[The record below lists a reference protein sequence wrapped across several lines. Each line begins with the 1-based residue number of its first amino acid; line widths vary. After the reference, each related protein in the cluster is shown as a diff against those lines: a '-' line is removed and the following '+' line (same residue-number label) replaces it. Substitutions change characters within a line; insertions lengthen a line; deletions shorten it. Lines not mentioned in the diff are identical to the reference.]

1 MRPAARVALS
11 ALCLAL
17 AVPTLAKRPPE
28 PRPGLEVLPDES
40 EPSLRTGASR
50 LSGETGVPLALYRVN
65 YAVRA
70 AEPEAMARQ
79 YLAENAA
86 ALGLRRADLS
96 DLAHKGTRAG
106 AATTTVRFTQTHQGV
121 PVYGSEVAVTLDR
134 QARVTFVMN
143 GYKPR
148 VELPTVSPTLG
159 PAAARRIALGH
170 LGLRARPRW
179 ERMDLVV
186 WHAKGRSRLAHRLR
200 VEPGTDLTGD
210 WEVLV
215 DAQSGEVFRSQDLA
229 CYHEPA
235 TTATGSATVFNPD
248 PLSSA
253 QVSYG
258 ATGYVDGGDADTAQ
272 LTSQLAAV
280 SLLDIDFTA
289 GIHTL
294 KGPYAEIQ
302 DFESPFKGLF
312 TQAGSVFNA
321 TRNPDVFEA
330 ANTYYHIDTLMRY
343 INTPGPGGLGLT
355 VLPYQYSGGVRFDP
369 HGLNGADN
377 SHYLSGS
384 GRVSFGEGGVD
395 DDEDADVIIHEMLH
409 VIGVGTVSLL
419 AYTGHAR
426 RDHPRVGPRPARL
439 GHAGRPVAGQ
449 RPERGQRRLHRAVV
463 QPQLQPVAHVG
474 AAVPLGLRLGRPQPV
489 LERPR
494 DQLAQPLPRRADGPD
509 PHRWA
514 DLGHVP
520 DAHLEPARPAEDR
533 QGLPR
538 GPGHDHRQHE
548 PGRRGPGADAG
559 RVRPGLHVG
568 RAAHHVQRV
577 HRHGLHRG
585 DRAGRVAALPG
596 RLSRRARRGASL
608 PGACHNSTRVSS
620 ASARGSGP
628 APSTGSRN
636 SR

>member
-395 DDEDADVIIHEMLH
+395 DDEDADVIIHE
-409 VIGVGTVSLL
+409 
-419 AYTGHAR
+419 
-426 RDHPRVGPRPARL
+426 L
-439 GHAGRPVAGQ
+439 G
-449 RPERGQRRLHRAVV
+449 
-463 QPQLQPVAHVG
+463 
-474 AAVPLGLRLGRPQPV
+474 
-489 LERPR
+489 
-494 DQLAQPLPRRADGPD
+494 
-509 PHRWA
+509 
-514 DLGHVP
+514 
-520 DAHLEPARPAEDR
+520 
-533 QGLPR
+533 
-538 GPGHDHRQHE
+538 
-548 PGRRGPGADAG
+548 
-559 RVRPGLHVG
+559 
-568 RAAHHVQRV
+568 
-577 HRHGLHRG
+577 HGLHDWVTLGGLSQVNGLSEGSG
-585 DRAGRVAALPG
+585 DYIAQSYSRSFNQWPTSAPQYHWVFDWDGHNPFWNGRVTNWPNLYPG
-596 RLSRRARRGASL
+596 GLTGQIHTDGQIWATCLMRIWNQLGRQKTDKVFLEGL
-608 PGACHNSTRVSS
+608 GMT
-620 ASARGSGP
+620 
-628 APSTGSRN
+628 TGSTNQDDAAQALMQAAFDLGYTSAEQLIMYNEFTATGYTVVIVPVELQRFQVD
-636 SR
+636 